1 MGKDTKA
8 IIGESSTT
16 VKISAV
22 SNKQYAY
29 THSGTY
35 TASGENATDYKG
47 TSDYFGGLSWTGGSS
62 WNDTYWGWN
71 GTLATGSNTNKATLA
86 SVNTA
91 IQSADANFYSWLDS
105 IGALDKD
112 GRGKTRGTNTW
123 PGAYDATNN

>member
-1 MGKDTKA
+1 MA
-8 IIGESSTT
+8 IKFDSSSTVSVT
-16 VKISAV
+16 AV
-22 SNKQYAY
+22 SNKQYTVSDANLY
-29 THSGTY
+29 N
-35 TASGENATDYKG
+35 ASGENATDFRG

-91 IQSADANFYSWLDS
+91 IQSANADFYSWLNS